1 MADQS
6 QQNDNVMKL
15 MEIGLRAEDAENGIC
30 NVVWRIND
38 AVNDI
43 VIDAQFLTCYD
54 EYTPLYE
61 KETDSHIG
69 FNRFHRN
76 PGS

>member
-15 MEIGLRAEDAENGIC
+15 IEIGLRAEDAENGIC

-38 AVNDI
+38 AIGDLDTTDMENVEKH
-43 VIDAQFLTCYD
+43 VIELVKI
-54 EYTPLYE
+54 L
-61 KETDSHIG
+61 IG
-69 FNRFHRN
+69 EE
-76 PGS
+76 

>member
-38 AVNDI
+38 TIGD
-43 VIDAQFLTCYD
+43 IDATD
-54 EYTPLYE
+54 MENIE
-61 KETDSHIG
+61 KHVIELVKILIG
-69 FNRFHRN
+69 EE
-76 PGS
+76 

>member
-15 MEIGLRAEDAENGIC
+15 IEIGLRAEDAENGIC

-38 AVNDI
+38 AINDI
-43 VIDAQFLTCYD
+43 DTTDMENIEKHVIELVKILI
-54 EYTPLYE
+54 EE
-61 KETDSHIG
+61 E
-69 FNRFHRN
+69 
-76 PGS
+76 